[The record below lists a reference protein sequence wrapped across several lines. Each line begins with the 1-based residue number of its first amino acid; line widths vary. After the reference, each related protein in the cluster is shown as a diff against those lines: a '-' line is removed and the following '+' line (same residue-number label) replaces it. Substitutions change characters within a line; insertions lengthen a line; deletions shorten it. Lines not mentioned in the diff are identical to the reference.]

1 MMSLGVGVG
10 VGEAQVREAGRPP
23 ELCQSWM
30 WHSQLDAQ
38 CLSSGQKTEKAGTE
52 TDEHVEIG
60 LGWA

>member
-1 MMSLGVGVG
+1 MGR
-10 VGEAQVREAGRPP
+10 EAQVREAGRPP

-30 WHSQLDAQ
+30 WHSQPDAQ